1 MEDAYRLTVAEASRL
16 IRDGRLTPIRL
27 LESVLGRI
35 EELEP
40 RVEAWV
46 TLDEEGARASAEAL
60 TREAEEGD
68 LRSPVHGIPVG
79 VKDIYFTGGLRTT
92 MGSPI
97 YADYVP
103 TFDAE
108 TVRLLR
114 EAGAVFPG
122 MTAPASRSSLTVSA
136 SNVGT

>member
-60 TREAEEGD
+60 TKEAEEGD

-92 MGSPI
+92 MG
-97 YADYVP
+97 
-103 TFDAE
+103 
-108 TVRLLR
+108 L
-114 EAGAVFPG
+114 
-122 MTAPASRSSLTVSA
+122 SLIHI
-136 SNVGT
+136 